1 MTLGRRTLF
10 SSSLFIRNQRLS
22 CSLSPS
28 PCPARR
34 LDRVSLASLP
44 IPLPFTTVYRIGIP
58 CPLHP
63 GDYRKNIFRLQL
75 KTSTWFRAEIWHS
88 AVTLARRG
96 RHLQERMTDR
106 PERGTGARTRNRL
119 SLLALSDGC
128 ESPTPTRLI
137 MVSSLFANSS
147 LFP

>member
-22 CSLSPS
+22 CSLSPP

-44 IPLPFTTVYRIGIP
+44 HPVTLYHGIQNRYTVPFTSRGSNEYLSSPTQDFNLVSSRD
-58 CPLHP
+58 LA
-63 GDYRKNIFRLQL
+63 FRCH
-75 KTSTWFRAEIWHS
+75 SCAAETAS
-88 AVTLARRG
+88 PRTD
-96 RHLQERMTDR
+96 DR
-106 PERGTGARTRNRL
+106 PARERGARTRNRL